1 MPDFMVAQNIEKIN
15 TEMDVS
21 KRVFHAF
28 SVLGISGILKQSNI
42 CNDSRKLE
50 GEKDNSRRSAY
61 MVFTLLF
68 LLVFQGLNLFRFLH
82 YKKGDCACSKNT
94 YYRFLNN
101 CHYNWSRF
109 LTFLSSKV
117 IALMEPLTDAK
128 RVKCFVL
135 DDSVN
140 KRGRSKKVELLARVF
155 DHTTG
160 KCVKGFNLLLVGWTD
175 AFSFIPVGF
184 TMLSSANE
192 KNRLV
197 DADERID
204 KRTNGWK
211 RREEALLSKTDAAIM
226 LLKNAANAGILADYV
241 LMDTWFTCEPFIRR
255 IKEIELEVIGMLKD
269 TKQQYWYHGRLM
281 NLRQLAGLVRF
292 DTVNDIFGSVTVKTK
307 FNLIPVKLVFVRNR
321 NKWDEYVIILSTD
334 LSLSDAEIVRIY
346 GNRWS
351 IECCFKVCK
360 SLLKLGT
367 EFQGISFD
375 MTTSST
381 AIVFARFIILEW
393 LRREDSDPRTAGE
406 LFFMVY
412 DEVRDMELSQALKS
426 LLEIFASG
434 LRDGSI
440 HISESVR
447 VQLVE
452 WFFSQPRFVRA
463 IFSAF
468 LLESNLTPDAALIP
482 CQ

>member
-1 MPDFMVAQNIEKIN
+1 MPSLMVAQDMEKIN
-15 TEMDVS
+15 TEMDAG

-28 SVLGISGILKQSNI
+28 STLGIASMLKQSNI
-42 CNDSRKLE
+42 RNDSRKLK
-50 GEKDNSRRSAY
+50 GERDNSRRNAY
-61 MVFTLLF
+61 TVFTLLF
-68 LLVFQGLNLFRFLH
+68 LLVFQGVNLFRFLH
-82 YKKGDCACSKNT
+82 SKKGDDVCSKNT
-94 YYRFLNN
+94 YYRFLDN
-101 CHYNWSRF
+101 CHYNWRRF
-109 LTFLSSKV
+109 LTLLSSKV
-117 IALMEPLTDAK
+117 IARMDPLTDAK

-135 DDSVN
+135 DDSVHA
-140 KRGRSKKVELLARVF
+140 RGRSKKVELLAWVF
-155 DHTTG
+155 DHTIG
-160 KCVKGFNLLLVGWTD
+160 KCVKGFNLLLLGWTD
-175 AFSFIPVGF
+175 GFSFIPVGF
-184 TMLSSANE
+184 TMLSSAIE

-204 KRTNGWK
+204 KRSNGWK
-211 RREEALLSKTDAAIM
+211 RREEALLPKTDAAIM
-226 LLKNAANAGILADYV
+226 MLNDAINAGIRADYV
-241 LMDTWFTCEPFIRR
+241 LMDTWFTNEPFIRR
-255 IKEIELEVIGMLKD
+255 IKEIGLEVIGMLKD

-292 DTVNDIFGSVTVKTK
+292 DTASDIFGSVTVKTK
-307 FNLIPVKLVFVRNR
+307 FSLIPVKLVFVRNR
-321 NKWDEYVIILSTD
+321 NKRDEYIIILSTD
-334 LSLSDAEIVRIY
+334 LSLSDAEIIRIY

-360 SLLKLGT
+360 SLLKLGK
-367 EFQGISFD
+367 EFHGISFD
-375 MTTSST
+375 MTVSSA

-412 DEVRDMELSQALKS
+412 DEVKDMELSQALKS

-440 HISESVR
+440 HVSESIR

-452 WFFSQPRFVRA
+452 WFFSQPRFIQA
-463 IFSAF
+463 IFPAF
-468 LLESNLTPDAALIP
+468 LSESGLAPDAVAVP

>member
-1 MPDFMVAQNIEKIN
+1 MPSLMIAQDMEKIN
-15 TEMDVS
+15 TEIDAS

-28 SVLGISGILKQSNI
+28 SVLGIAAMLKQSNI
-42 CNDSRKLE
+42 RTDSRKLK
-50 GEKDNSRRSAY
+50 GEKDNSQRSAY
-61 MVFTLLF
+61 TVFTLLF
-68 LLVFQGLNLFRFLH
+68 LLVFQGFNLFRFLH
-82 YKKGDCACSKNT
+82 SKKGDSACSKNT
-94 YYRFLNN
+94 YYRFLEN

-109 LTFLSSKV
+109 LTLLSSKV
-117 IALMEPLTDAK
+117 IALMEPLTNTK

-140 KRGRSKKVELLARVF
+140 ERGRSKKVELLAWVF
-155 DHTTG
+155 DHTIG
-160 KCVKGFNLLLVGWTD
+160 KCVKGFNLLLLGWTD

-204 KRTNGWK
+204 KRSNGWK
-211 RREEALLSKTDAAIM
+211 RREEALLPKMDAAIM
-226 LLKNAANAGILADYV
+226 LLKNAINAGIRADYV
-241 LMDTWFTCEPFIRR
+241 LMDTWFTNEPFIRR
-255 IKEIELEVIGMLKD
+255 IKEIGLEVIGMLKD
-269 TKQQYWYHGRLM
+269 TKQQYWYHGRLL

-292 DTVNDIFGSVTVKTK
+292 DTASDIFGSVTVKTK

-321 NKWDEYVIILSTD
+321 SKRNEYIIILSTD
-334 LSLSDAEIVRIY
+334 LSLSDAEVVRIY

-360 SLLKLGT
+360 SLLKLGK
-367 EFQGISFD
+367 EFHGVSFD
-375 MTTSST
+375 MTVSST

-412 DEVRDMELSQALKS
+412 DEVKDMELSQALKS

-440 HISESVR
+440 HVSESIR

-452 WFFSQPRFVRA
+452 WFFSQPRFIQA
-463 IFSAF
+463 IFPAF
-468 LLESNLTPDAALIP
+468 LSESGLAPDAVAVP